1 MHRGHDHGHH
11 HDGNGSSN
19 GAGSGHNHVTPL
31 RTVQWQTP
39 HKALKEEREAD
50 LGEPDLDLVEAAFAE
65 SFSSTSD
72 PASFLRLAQIPSE
85 AVDSVGNKLVLLR
98 VETEAVTDVG
108 SLMPHLGGG
117 SLRYD
122 PLPAQMV
129 TRRRKLRFVYFDGNA
144 ARLMRLAEV
153 RALKAV

>member
-1 MHRGHDHGHH
+1 MHRGHDHHH
-11 HDGNGSSN
+11 HHHGEGA

-39 HKALKEEREAD
+39 HKALKDEPPHEHGEA
-50 LGEPDLDLVEAAFAE
+50 DLDLVEAAFAE
-65 SFSSTSD
+65 SFATTSD
-72 PASFLRLAQIPSE
+72 PASFLRLANIPSE
-85 AVDSVGNKLVLLR
+85 AVDAAGAKLVLLR
-98 VETEAVTDVG
+98 VESEAVTDVG

-129 TRRRKLRFVYFDGNA
+129 TRRRRLRFVYYDGNA
-144 ARLMRLAEV
+144 ARPLRLAEV
-153 RALKAV
+153 RALRQA